1 MGRIFSMIA
10 AIAVFM
16 TALVGSGIYLLA
28 QVNVNSAN
36 NDAMYALAKGTSQNI
51 TAHTALLSKFLQ
63 NIAQSP
69 ELINALKQSDLTSAK
84 AIIQQR
90 STALPGLLVIRLL
103 RPSDQKPDRSITP
116 HMGYADLDLVKKTFL
131 EAQHPL
137 VQGEQGENRHLAIT
151 QGILQD
157 GKVIAVLLASIDF
170 NSLQQNFNTLTDSRL
185 YLELRQADYALFS
198 HGDADLKAS
207 GSGDSFN
214 VKGTAWTVNYW
225 YSDKLDFSLAV
236 LVLSIILIPSFVS
249 GLACYIGLRKLEAL
263 LIDDQRSVL
272 KATKDLMMG
281 KAKGNYPIKLKQM
294 NNFISTI
301 IQFKRVL
308 ENENKDT
315 DSENSTTQTNEFDG
329 FFDESMGSDTPSSEY
344 AGFEMQDIDSAD
356 ELGSAISLPEF
367 TSNNNTAKPNPE
379 PSFKLSE
386 ALPTDD
392 SPSPQAIEFKPTDT
406 IFRAYDIRGIVD
418 QELTQDIV
426 YDIGRALGSEAIDKG
441 ISVIVL
447 AKDGRTSSPAL
458 SKVLT
463 DGILSTGTNIL
474 DIGTVPTPVLYFV
487 AHHHDS
493 QTGVMLTGSHNPADY
508 NGLKI
513 VIAGETLAGDKI
525 QTLKQRIDNNNL
537 QSNAPGTLTEN
548 SMFTNEYIG
557 MIADD
562 IHIARPMKVVVDA
575 GNGVAGELGPILL
588 KTLGCEVIELFC
600 DIDGTFPNHH
610 PDTSKPE
617 NYSDLISTVKHYQAD
632 IGIAFDGDG
641 DRLGVV
647 DSSGNIIWSD
657 RQMMLFS
664 KHILARKPGSEIIYD
679 VKCTRHLAEQ
689 IKKYGGRP
697 TIWKTGHSYM
707 KAKVKQTSAIF
718 AGEMSGHLFF
728 NDRWPGFDDGLYAAA
743 RLIEILSEDSRS
755 STEVFA
761 DFPDSFITPELSIEV
776 AEGENSTIM
785 SRLLMNPNF
794 PGGQI
799 TDIDGL
805 RVDFS
810 DGFGLVRASNTT
822 PSLVVRFEGDTKE
835 ALNRIQE
842 QFRKLLLEINPQL
855 TLPF

>member
-10 AIAVFM
+10 AIAVFT

-294 NNFISTI
+294 
-301 IQFKRVL
+301 
-308 ENENKDT
+308 
-315 DSENSTTQTNEFDG
+315 
-329 FFDESMGSDTPSSEY
+329 
-344 AGFEMQDIDSAD
+344 
-356 ELGSAISLPEF
+356 SL
-367 TSNNNTAKPNPE
+367 
-379 PSFKLSE
+379 
-386 ALPTDD
+386 
-392 SPSPQAIEFKPTDT
+392 
-406 IFRAYDIRGIVD
+406 
-418 QELTQDIV
+418 
-426 YDIGRALGSEAIDKG
+426 
-441 ISVIVL
+441 
-447 AKDGRTSSPAL
+447 
-458 SKVLT
+458 
-463 DGILSTGTNIL
+463 
-474 DIGTVPTPVLYFV
+474 
-487 AHHHDS
+487 
-493 QTGVMLTGSHNPADY
+493 
-508 NGLKI
+508 
-513 VIAGETLAGDKI
+513 
-525 QTLKQRIDNNNL
+525 L
-537 QSNAPGTLTEN
+537 QN
-548 SMFTNEYIG
+548 
-557 MIADD
+557 
-562 IHIARPMKVVVDA
+562 
-575 GNGVAGELGPILL
+575 
-588 KTLGCEVIELFC
+588 
-600 DIDGTFPNHH
+600 
-610 PDTSKPE
+610 
-617 NYSDLISTVKHYQAD
+617 Q
-632 IGIAFDGDG
+632 
-641 DRLGVV
+641 
-647 DSSGNIIWSD
+647 
-657 RQMMLFS
+657 
-664 KHILARKPGSEIIYD
+664 
-679 VKCTRHLAEQ
+679 
-689 IKKYGGRP
+689 
-697 TIWKTGHSYM
+697 
-707 KAKVKQTSAIF
+707 
-718 AGEMSGHLFF
+718 
-728 NDRWPGFDDGLYAAA
+728 
-743 RLIEILSEDSRS
+743 
-755 STEVFA
+755 
-761 DFPDSFITPELSIEV
+761 
-776 AEGENSTIM
+776 
-785 SRLLMNPNF
+785 
-794 PGGQI
+794 
-799 TDIDGL
+799 
-805 RVDFS
+805 
-810 DGFGLVRASNTT
+810 
-822 PSLVVRFEGDTKE
+822 
-835 ALNRIQE
+835 
-842 QFRKLLLEINPQL
+842 
-855 TLPF
+855 